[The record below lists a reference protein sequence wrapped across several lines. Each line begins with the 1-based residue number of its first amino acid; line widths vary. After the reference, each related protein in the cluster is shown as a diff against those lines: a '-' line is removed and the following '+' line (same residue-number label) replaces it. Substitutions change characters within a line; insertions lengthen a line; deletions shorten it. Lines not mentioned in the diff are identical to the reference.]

1 MFAPVRYVRPMHLF
15 KMTLGALV
23 AGSLSGCVISTGGTD
38 TNITSLGSD
47 SNATTETAG
56 TTDTTDG
63 TAGTETTD
71 GTATG
76 TEGTTDTTDGTATTT
91 TAPTTTAPTTT
102 ESTETSGTTDTT
114 TGGAMCGWSV
124 DDAYYSCGFEGE
136 DPEGLHPIACPAGLI
151 EGDPCATSGLTGQG
165 CCDENG
171 DNWYC
176 GDEMGMEIVVKSPC
190 A

>member
-1 MFAPVRYVRPMHLF
+1 MHLF
-15 KMTLGALV
+15 KMTLGAALV

-76 TEGTTDTTDGTATTT
+76 TEGTTDTTDGTATT
-91 TAPTTTAPTTT
+91 APTTTAPTSTTSPTSTT
-102 ESTETSGTTDTT
+102 ETAGTTDTT

-136 DPEGLHPIACPAGLI
+136 DPEGMHAIACPAGLV
-151 EGDPCATSGLTGQG
+151 EGDPCATSGLTGEG

-176 GDEMGMEIVVKSPC
+176 GNDMGMELVVKSPC

>member
-1 MFAPVRYVRPMHLF
+1 MHLF
-15 KMTLGALV
+15 KMTLGAALV

-47 SNATTETAG
+47 SNATTDTAG

-63 TAGTETTD
+63 TAGT
-71 GTATG
+71 
-76 TEGTTDTTDGTATTT
+76 DTTDGTATDSDATDGTATTPTSTTVPTSTDATT
-91 TAPTTTAPTTT
+91 TTTTTTT
-102 ESTETSGTTDTT
+102 TSTTTD